1 MNFYSSDAHKLAEA
15 LTKASICKTKSG
27 RALLDY
33 SEEVIMLTK
42 SELEVIDY

>member
-1 MNFYSSDAHKLAEA
+1 MSQNDVLTYSV
-15 LTKASICKTKSG
+15 
-27 RALLDY
+27 RP